1 MSTDT
6 ERMTIQKE
14 HKDGYG
20 YISEV
25 SFFFFFNFSIFF
37 LTGLIT

>member
-14 HKDGYG
+14 PKDGYG

-25 SFFFFFNFSIFF
+25 SFVFF
-37 LTGLIT
+37 LTFLSFS